1 MYALLTS
8 IYLGPRTQKAAEAAA
23 DEVAPVFESLKGF
36 RSATFFGDNTTGE
49 FGVFTIWDSKED
61 AEAVSV
67 VVVPVLRQA
76 LGDLLKS
83 PLSLRAYEIY
93 EPTA

>member
-1 MYALLTS
+1 MHALLTS
-8 IYLGPRTQKAAEAAA
+8 IYLGLRTQKAAEAVA

-36 RSATFFGDNTTGE
+36 RSATFFGDNTSGE
-49 FGVFTIWDSKED
+49 YGVFTIWDTKED
-61 AEAVSV
+61 SEAVSA

-83 PLSLRAYEIY
+83 PPTLRAYEIY
-93 EPTA
+93 EPKA